1 MINRRNIREKVT
13 KALYAFF
20 QSDNQDIVAGEKELF
35 LGIDKIYEIYLYY
48 MALAI
53 DLRHFAENYLEERK
67 QRKIPTEED
76 LNPSLNFVNNR
87 VLISIGEN
95 EDLKRKLNKFK
106 IHWNDHQDLIKK
118 IYFSFK
124 DEAFFKE
131 YLAKTPATLQDDK
144 DVLVQIFKQYVF
156 KTESIDLVFEEK
168 SIYWLDDI
176 SLMQQHA
183 LKFFK
188 QFNDKFEKD
197 SIIPSLHK
205 DKEEDLEFASILFR
219 KTILHNKEYQEEI
232 SKRTKNW
239 EVERIAKIDN
249 ILLKMAICEL
259 TNFPSIPIKVT
270 MDEYIE
276 ISKLYSSP
284 ESKNFI
290 NGVLDKVVYDFK
302 KENKIIKTGRGLVE

>member
-20 QSDNQDIVAGEKELF
+20 QSDNQDIIAGEKELF
-35 LGIDKIYEIYLYY
+35 LSIEKTYEIYLYY
-48 MALAI
+48 LALAI

-67 QRKIPTEED
+67 LRKILSESD
-76 LNPSLNFVNNR
+76 LNPSLNFVNNK
-87 VLISIGEN
+87 VLQFLVEN
-95 EDLKRKLNKFK
+95 EDLKRKLNKQK
-106 IHWNDHQDLIKK
+106 IHWNEHQDLIKK

-124 DEAFFKE
+124 EEPFFLE
-131 YLAKTPATLQDDK
+131 YLAIKDPNLKDDK
-144 DVLVQIFKQYVF
+144 ELIVHVF
-156 KTESIDLVFEEK
+156 KNYVLKSEGIDIIFEEK

-176 SLMQQHA
+176 ALMQQHV
-183 LKFFK
+183 LKFIK
-188 QFNDKFEKD
+188 QISDQFDIT
-197 SIIPSLHK
+197 SVIPSLHK
-205 DKEEDLEFASILFR
+205 DKEEDMEFASTLFR
-219 KTILHNKEYQEEI
+219 KTILKNKEYQDEI

-259 TNFPSIPIKVT
+259 TNFPSIPVKVT

-290 NGVLDKVVYDFK
+290 NGVLDKIVEDYK
-302 KENKIIKTGRGLVE
+302 KDNKIQKTGRGLVE